1 MSAPK
6 KFNLAYNL
14 AKFFIENSRITIL
27 LLIFLVLVSLGS
39 LLALRTTG
47 FPSPQINVVIV
58 NAVYPGANSETI
70 LKEVTR
76 PIETVVLTTSGV
88 ENVNSTSSN
97 SVAQVTAFLKVDAD
111 VNQIITDIQR
121 KIDSLKLPQNVS
133 KPTVFSPKIAS
144 TDFIFAVTAPD
155 RAQLFDTYTKFKDD
169 LLNLNQVDSVTP
181 QVDLSRKIV
190 VVIDKN
196 KLRQEGI
203 EEAQVKAQLASIG
216 QTLPIVANVTIN
228 EQNQIISASFDEV
241 NLIEQIQ
248 NFPILATPAAKAV
261 QPGVNTV
268 FTPKTYKLDE
278 LATVKIDYFFVNDRG
293 EILDDLETF
302 YGFNQ
307 TNKGVVVPAVL
318 VDVKA
323 VVGTDLPVLEKH
335 IQDLVSKYTGV
346 NYLNFKQSDK
356 IDIQTVNIIQ
366 AYSINEQSKKQVDE
380 VVSGLLQGAVLV
392 FVIMLIFVSWRA
404 AILASLGIPLSL
416 AFAIIYILLVGE
428 NLNTLVLFSLVL
440 VIGLVVD
447 PALVVLESLQS
458 KKDLGLSF
466 QEAILESMKNI
477 GDGLL
482 SSTLTNIIVFLPF
495 AIVSGVLGKIF
506 SYIPLTII
514 PALVGSYLVAI
525 IFLAWLGG
533 FILKRKPKA
542 SNSEE
547 ENLWAVSKWVIK
559 INEFILNVN
568 GSMSSWKSILLR
580 FSLIVLV
587 LAIPLITTAYLFGS
601 GKLKAVQFT
610 SNPNAPYL
618 QLSGEFLTDL
628 PQAKRLTLE
637 QEVLEFINQNEAV
650 YGTTRQDELRY
661 IILLKERQNRG
672 QFSALNSKELAYL
685 LNQQIQERFGNNFF
699 DIQVGIINTGPSNS
713 AYQVSLAIKSEDLQ
727 KLKEASVAIGKLALE
742 QVCQTGSSTVEIKP
756 DCPENQRIIVKVDDG
771 FSRKENLQISII
783 FNRSKII
790 ENGLYLPNTPLLAF
804 VSQQIAQKYPQTT
817 REKVGKLNLDG
828 TESEILL
835 VDSGIQVPTTTQELA
850 NLEILSPSGRK
861 FVLQDI
867 AEIKESAGKQIITRL
882 NGETVNELK
891 LRLNQENI
899 DNRGLAAQISQKLVT
914 YYSANDFEK
923 TKALGLEPGSIDIF
937 STGNTAEFTRTFT
950 ELGIALI
957 VAIFLVYFLLVAL
970 FRSFLMPIA
979 ILFTIPMAFLGSFPA
994 LAWLVGDE
1002 FGFLEIIGLVI
1013 LVGLVVNTAIYL
1025 IDLANQKIDQGWN
1038 WKKAIAFASGVRLRP
1053 VFLTNVTSIASLAPL
1068 FLVSDFY
1075 KSIAATLIFGLASST
1090 IISLF
1095 TTPILFGFFKWLS
1108 HQYKSASL
1116 VQQTS
1121 FILGPIVGLLLG
1133 ALARSLLPVSLS
1145 WLLTILSILL
1155 LLVPLV
1161 YIIFWSRINN
1171 KLDNPNQP
1179 V

>member
-6 KFNLAYNL
+6 KFNLAYSL

-76 PIETVVLTTSGV
+76 PIETAVLTTSGV

-111 VNQIITDIQR
+111 VNQIVTDIQR

-169 LLNLNQVDSVTP
+169 LLNLNQVDSVTS

-190 VVIDKN
+190 VAIDKN

-268 FTPKTYKLDE
+268 LTPKTYKLGE

-318 VDVKA
+318 VNVKA
-323 VVGTDLPVLEKH
+323 VAGTDLPVLEKN

-356 IDIQTVNIIQ
+356 IDIQKVNIIQ

-416 AFAIIYILLVGE
+416 AFAIVYILLVGE

-466 QEAILESMKNI
+466 QEAILESMKDI

-580 FSLIVLV
+580 FSVIVLV
-587 LAIPLITTAYLFGS
+587 LAIPLITTAYLFSS
-601 GKLKAVQFT
+601 GKLKTVQFT

-650 YGTTRQDELRY
+650 YGTTRQGELRY

-713 AYQVSLAIKSEDLQ
+713 TYQVSLAVKSEDLQ

-742 QVCQTGSSTVEIKP
+742 QVCQTGSSTVEIKS

-771 FSRKENLQISII
+771 FSKKENLQISII

-867 AEIKESAGKQIITRL
+867 AEIKEFAGKQTITRL

-899 DNRGLAAQISQKLVT
+899 DNRGLAAQIGQKLVT
-914 YYSANDFEK
+914 YYSENDFEK

-957 VAIFLVYFLLVAL
+957 VSIFLVYFLLVAL

-1095 TTPILFGFFKWLS
+1095 TTPILFVFFKWLS
-1108 HQYKSASL
+1108 HQYRSASL

-1121 FILGPIVGLLLG
+1121 FILGPIAGLLLG

-1161 YIIFWSRINN
+1161 YIIFWSRINK
-1171 KLDNPNQP
+1171 KLDNSNQP